1 MVDECPCGC
10 HKAPQEHQAL
20 GLLEKYHQFPCDY
33 MFKIIGFAGPDF
45 QDLVRRAAESVLG
58 PLSDPQAQVSCR
70 PSSGG
75 RYLSVTLELNVADAS
90 QVLAIYAALKQ
101 VQGVVVLV

>member
-1 MVDECPCGC
+1 MLS
-10 HKAPQEHQAL
+10 QEAL
-20 GLLEKYHQFPCDY
+20 KLLEQHHQFPSQY
-33 MFKIIGFAGPDF
+33 MFKVIGFAGPEF
-45 QDLVRRAAESVLG
+45 MAAVRAAAESVLG
-58 PLSDPQAQVSCR
+58 VLEDPGRQLRCR

-75 RYLSVTLELNVADAS
+75 RYLSVTLEVMVADAP